1 MSLSLFRHSTKGKPL
16 LMTSRDAPRRQRMTP
31 ESSDDDRREAALRG
45 VAMPL
50 EAGPARLVRSA
61 QKDELYRGALKSR
74 AGAVLSGLA
83 GEAPPPSLLPPTKPF
98 LGVLS

>member
-1 MSLSLFRHSTKGKPL
+1 M
-16 LMTSRDAPRRQRMTP
+16 
-31 ESSDDDRREAALRG
+31 
-45 VAMPL
+45 

-83 GEAPPPSLLPPTKPF
+83 GEAPPPSLLPEALSQPLVF
-98 LGVLS
+98 NRSLGLNKYMFICLYLECQVGL

>member
-1 MSLSLFRHSTKGKPL
+1 
-16 LMTSRDAPRRQRMTP
+16 
-31 ESSDDDRREAALRG
+31 
-45 VAMPL
+45 MPPAV

-83 GEAPPPSLLPPTKPF
+83 GEVPPPFLLPEAVSQP
-98 LGVLS
+98 LVLNWSFGLNKYIFICIIVIIICIIIIINTYLYV